1 MCLTS
6 AGPYVGVAASSLALK
21 VRSQV
26 FWRCCKNILGGRCM
40 FLLNISFPLCI
51 FLWKR
56 LTSFWF
62 LLSFQEL
69 THAWIRGSDLNI
81 TLRVLTQFLAR
92 KMKVIYCRKDGGAT
106 EEGGLWNP
114 GPFLVIPPQSF
125 DVYLNIRIQPL
136 LAVARHW
143 QQSLGS
149 SQNMENTMPSAKVM
163 IGLCC
168 FD

>member
-1 MCLTS
+1 
-6 AGPYVGVAASSLALK
+6 
-21 VRSQV
+21 
-26 FWRCCKNILGGRCM
+26 
-40 FLLNISFPLCI
+40 
-51 FLWKR
+51 
-56 LTSFWF
+56 
-62 LLSFQEL
+62 
-69 THAWIRGSDLNI
+69 
-81 TLRVLTQFLAR
+81 
-92 KMKVIYCRKDGGAT
+92 MKVIYCRKDGGAT